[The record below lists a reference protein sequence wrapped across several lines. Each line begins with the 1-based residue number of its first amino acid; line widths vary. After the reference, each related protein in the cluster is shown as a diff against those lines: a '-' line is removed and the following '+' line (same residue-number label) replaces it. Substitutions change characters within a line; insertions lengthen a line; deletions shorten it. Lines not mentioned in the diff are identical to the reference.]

1 MGDYCAAPPVRG
13 CVGLSQVTCQLFPN
27 VLIVPASCCPWAC
40 SGPWVSRKWMPQ
52 EQRNPIHGGWM
63 WGPQRPFWSVSQT
76 ISQRVPAGLTPPS
89 PLCGNLLANTLYWL
103 PPSLP
108 HLPHSLTELSV
119 ITTPI
124 NYLQVF
130 FWGGLKL
137 RQWSVEGL
145 SLAGNTNYTN

>member
-1 MGDYCAAPPVRG
+1 MQLAGAAPPVHG

-89 PLCGNLLANTLYWL
+89 PLCGNLLVNTLYWL

-108 HLPHSLTELSV
+108 HLPHSLNWAFCNHHPNQLLASLLLGRTQAKAV
-119 ITTPI
+119 KC
-124 NYLQVF
+124 
-130 FWGGLKL
+130 GGLVFGRKYKL
-137 RQWSVEGL
+137 
-145 SLAGNTNYTN
+145 Y